1 MKYNFDQVI
10 DRSNT
15 FPSKWERYSQRFA
28 GYEIDEKNALSM
40 RVADMDFKCMPEIME
55 ALHKRIDHGLFG
67 YSNENVNVMYRGAAC
82 RWYQRRYGWE
92 CQPEW
97 MLFSFGVVSAINATI
112 QEFTREGEGVI
123 IQSPVY
129 YPFAAGIKNNNRVI
143 YDNKLVEAE
152 GRFQINFEELEMLAA
167 KSECKLMILCTP
179 HNPVARVWTRE
190 ELERVLKICHSN
202 GVMVF
207 CDEIHG
213 DLIMPGVTFTSAG
226 QFPEYYDS
234 LVMVHSPSK
243 TFNLAGLCAAML
255 TVPNAQNRARLSNR
269 IYQINRIPTTQ
280 NLGPIADTA
289 AFDKGVPCVNV
300 VRAYIRGNVDY
311 AKAFLAE
318 NLPGIRIVEPEGTYL
333 IWFDMR
339 GLGLDTETLHKKV
352 LEEAGVIGDL
362 GRWFGDDSDG
372 FMRFNYACP
381 RSFIEEQMRR
391 FAKVF
396 QK

>member
-1 MKYNFDQVI
+1 
-10 DRSNT
+10 
-15 FPSKWERYSQRFA
+15 
-28 GYEIDEKNALSM
+28 
-40 RVADMDFKCMPEIME
+40 
-55 ALHKRIDHGLFG
+55 
-67 YSNENVNVMYRGAAC
+67 
-82 RWYQRRYGWE
+82 
-92 CQPEW
+92 
-97 MLFSFGVVSAINATI
+97 
-112 QEFTREGEGVI
+112 
-123 IQSPVY
+123 
-129 YPFAAGIKNNNRVI
+129 
-143 YDNKLVEAE
+143 
-152 GRFQINFEELEMLAA
+152 
-167 KSECKLMILCTP
+167 MILCTP

-269 IYQINRIPTTQ
+269 IYQINRLPTTQ
-280 NLGPIADTA
+280 NLGPIAATA
-289 AFDKGVPCVNV
+289 AYDNGDQFVNEV
-300 VRAYIRGNVDY
+300 MAYIRGNVDY